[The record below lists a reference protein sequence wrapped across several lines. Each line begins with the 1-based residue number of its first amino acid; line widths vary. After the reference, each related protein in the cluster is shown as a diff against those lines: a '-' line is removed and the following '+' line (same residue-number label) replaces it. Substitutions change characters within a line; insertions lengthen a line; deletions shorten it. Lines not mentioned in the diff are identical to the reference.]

1 MWLLKNAPTLPISAA
16 VNLENILEI
25 EVKNRSIV
33 AEMVNGQST
42 TLAKYETP
50 QRAMEVF
57 EGIFKD
63 LNALG
68 NKHIGA
74 MRLPEE

>member
-1 MWLLKNAPTLPISAA
+1 MWLLKNAPIFPISAA

-25 EVKNRSIV
+25 EVEERSIV
-33 AEMVNGQST
+33 AKMVNGQST
-42 TLAKYETP
+42 TLSQYATP
-50 QRAMEVF
+50 QRAIEVF
-57 EGIFKD
+57 DDIFKD